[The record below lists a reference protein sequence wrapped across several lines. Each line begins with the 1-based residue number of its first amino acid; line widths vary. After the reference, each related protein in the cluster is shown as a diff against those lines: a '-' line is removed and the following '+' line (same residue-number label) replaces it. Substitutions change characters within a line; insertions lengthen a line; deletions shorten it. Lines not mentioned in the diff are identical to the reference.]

1 MLKPSCLAS
10 NFGSPA
16 YSLCDF
22 DRLLD
27 QTSFSPLS
35 DGKSRSAYVILMS

>member
-16 YSLCDF
+16 YSLCAF

-27 QTSFSPLS
+27 QTNFSPLS
-35 DGKSRSAYVILMS
+35 DENSSNAYVILMS